1 MPSARSATKM
11 IAADAQPPR
20 TALRSWRALPSPKAA
35 AKASHRGASR
45 HRVDQNVESC
55 NLFGQIAQMEHM
67 VQPGALR
74 WVPGRAGVP
83 ATGHGEAPVQHP
95 KPKPEQQSQPALFA
109 GGGSARAAPPPPR
122 RPRPYALRQP
132 HQMVPTGWVDGWMGL
147 DAPPDAV
154 VMPRPELNRPTGVKI
169 QGVLPFVALGFAR
182 RALSKG
188 K

>member
-1 MPSARSATKM
+1 MPNARSATKM

-45 HRVDQNVESC
+45 HRVDQNVKSF
-55 NLFGQIAQMEHM
+55 LFFGQIAQMEHM

-95 KPKPEQQSQPALFA
+95 QPNSRANSHHNPPFSP
-109 GGGSARAAPPPPR
+109 GGERAPPPPPPPPPR
-122 RPRPYALRQP
+122 RAALGPMPYGNRPLWAFTALRARTRPGIP
-132 HQMVPTGWVDGWMGL
+132 HS
-147 DAPPDAV
+147 
-154 VMPRPELNRPTGVKI
+154 R
-169 QGVLPFVALGFAR
+169 AR
-182 RALSKG
+182 QSPCSTCA
-188 K
+188 